1 MKSFSTIVLSLFLA
15 MNVSAQDEMKHFG
28 KKIYVDK
35 VPVTLNTAAFMAF
48 EVSTS
53 SYNHIKTA
61 QRIRN
66 WNYFWGVV
74 GGYEVV
80 AALAYATSGN
90 YNSEVGWIDVA
101 IGGVCLGIIPKREER
116 FKMHLRKAVELYNEA
131 LEQQD
136 ETE

>member
-1 MKSFSTIVLSLFLA
+1 MKSITALVLTLFITSSVLG
-15 MNVSAQDEMKHFG
+15 QDKMKHFG

-35 VPVTLNTAAFMAF
+35 VPVSLNTAAFMAF

-53 SYNHIKTA
+53 SYNHIKTS

-74 GGYEVV
+74 GGYEV
-80 AALAYATSGN
+80 AAGLINATSGN
-90 YNSEVGWIDVA
+90 YNSEIAWIDVA

-116 FKMHLRKAVELYNEA
+116 YKMHLRQAVELYNDA
-131 LEQQD
+131 LEIP
-136 ETE
+136 EN

>member
-1 MKSFSTIVLSLFLA
+1 MKSITAIVLTLFITTSVLG
-15 MNVSAQDEMKHFG
+15 QDKMKHFG

-35 VPVTLNTAAFMAF
+35 VPVSLNTAAFMAF

-74 GGYEVV
+74 GGYEV
-80 AALAYATSGN
+80 AAGLINATSGN
-90 YNSEVGWIDVA
+90 YNSEIGWIDVA

-116 FKMHLRKAVELYNEA
+116 YKMHLRRAVELYNDA
-131 LEQQD
+131 LEIP
-136 ETE
+136 EN

>member
-1 MKSFSTIVLSLFLA
+1 MKSISTIILSLFLA

-74 GGYEVV
+74 GGYEV
-80 AALAYATSGN
+80 LAGLSYTFSGN
-90 YNSEVGWIDVA
+90 DNSQIGLIDVA

-131 LEQQD
+131 ID
-136 ETE
+136 DNSAK

>member
-1 MKSFSTIVLSLFLA
+1 MKSISTIILSLFLA

-66 WNYFWGVV
+66 WNYFWGVL
-74 GGYEVV
+74 GGYEV
-80 AALAYATSGN
+80 AAGLINATSGN
-90 YNSEVGWIDVA
+90 YNSEIGWIDVA

-116 FKMHLRKAVELYNEA
+116 YKMHLRKAVELYNVA
-131 LEQQD
+131 LENKGVD
-136 ETE
+136 L